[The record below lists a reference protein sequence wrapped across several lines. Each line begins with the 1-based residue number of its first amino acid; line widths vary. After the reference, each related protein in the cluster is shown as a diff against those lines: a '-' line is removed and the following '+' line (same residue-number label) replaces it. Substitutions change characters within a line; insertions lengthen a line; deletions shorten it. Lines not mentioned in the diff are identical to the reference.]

1 MLQSLNVHNYA
12 LINELSI
19 DFNKGLNI
27 ITGETGAG
35 KSILMGAL
43 SLILGQRADT
53 SVLKDKNKKCIV
65 EAKFNIKSYR
75 LQTFF
80 DENDLDYDD
89 ITIIRRE
96 ITDNGK
102 SRAFINDTPVNVS
115 VLKDLSTH
123 LVDIHSQHES
133 LLLGDE
139 NFQMALVDSFARHHA
154 LLHQYYE
161 KYEEYHQVQSEYN
174 QFISNAEKAKSDLD
188 YLQFQYGQL
197 EALKLREGEQDEL
210 EEELEKLNHA
220 EEIKLNLSKSFQLLN
235 EEEFSIISNLKEAKN
250 ALNAIE
256 KYLRESEDLNKRM
269 ESVYIELQDISNEIE
284 QLNESIEYD
293 PTRIEFIRERLDSIY
308 AQQQK
313 HKVATVGELLQIK
326 TDLETQI
333 DNINSFDFRYDELKN
348 KLKIKKNELIQL
360 AQQISENRKQIIPEL
375 EQKITRKLILLGMPN
390 AAFKIKQV
398 PVDDFLP
405 TGNEM
410 IKFMFSANKNVAPE
424 EIEKVASGGEISR
437 LMLSLKSILVEN
449 KTLPTIIFDEIDAG
463 TSGEIADKMGVI
475 IKQMSSKMQVIN
487 ITHLPQIAS
496 KADFHYLVYKKD
508 NHQTTNTYIK
518 LLDKDERINEI
529 AKMLSGKELTDAA
542 IQNAKVLLGN

>member
-12 LINELSI
+12 LINELTI

-53 SVLKDKNKKCIV
+53 SVLKDKTGKCFV

-75 LQTFF
+75 LKSFF

-89 ITIIRRE
+89 LTIIRRE
-96 ITDNGK
+96 IADNGK
-102 SRAFINDTPVNVS
+102 SRAFINDTPVNLS

-139 NFQMALVDSFARHHA
+139 NFQMALVDSYAGHDA
-154 LLHQYYE
+154 LLHQYYGR
-161 KYEEYHQVQSEYN
+161 YEEYHQVKSEYN
-174 QFISNAEKAKSDLD
+174 RLINNAEKAKSDLD
-188 YLQFQYGQL
+188 YLQFQYDQL
-197 EALKLREGEQDEL
+197 EALKLNDGEQEEL

-220 EEIKLNLSKSFQLLN
+220 EEIKLNLSKSYQLLN
-235 EEEFSIISNLKEAKN
+235 EEELSIILNLKEAKN
-250 ALNAIE
+250 ALSTIS
-256 KYLRESEDLNKRM
+256 KFLKESEDLTERI
-269 ESVYIELQDISNEIE
+269 ESAYIELQDISNEIE
-284 QLNESIEYD
+284 HLNESIEYD
-293 PTRIEFIRERLDSIY
+293 PERITFIRERLDHIY
-308 AQQQK
+308 ALQQK
-313 HKVATVGELLQIK
+313 HKVATIGELLQIK

-333 DNINSFDFRYDELKN
+333 ENINSYDFKTDELK
-348 KLKIKKNELIQL
+348 KQLELKKNELTQL
-360 AQQISENRKQIIPEL
+360 ARQISENRKQIIPDL
-375 EQKITRKLILLGMPN
+375 EQKITRTLVLLGMPN
-390 AAFKIKQV
+390 AAFKIKQI
-398 PVDDFLP
+398 PVDEFLP
-405 TGNEM
+405 TGNEI
-410 IKFMFSANKNVAPE
+410 IKFMFSANKNVMPE

-463 TSGEIADKMGVI
+463 TSGEIADKMGII
-475 IKQMSSKMQVIN
+475 IKQMSARMQVIN

-518 LLDKDERINEI
+518 LLEKEERVNEI

-542 IQNAKVLLGN
+542 IENAKVLLGN

>member
-12 LINELSI
+12 LINELTI
-19 DFNKGLNI
+19 DLNKGLNI

-53 SVLKDKNKKCIV
+53 SVLKDKARKCIV
-65 EAKFNIKSYR
+65 EAKFNIKPYR
-75 LQTFF
+75 LKSFF
-80 DENDLDYDD
+80 DAHDLDYDD
-89 ITIIRRE
+89 NTIIRRE
-96 ITDNGK
+96 IADNGK
-102 SRAFINDTPVNVS
+102 SRAFINDTPVNLS

-139 NFQMALVDSFARHHA
+139 NFQMALVDSFAGHHA

-174 QFISNAEKAKSDLD
+174 RLMSNAEKAKSDLD
-188 YLQFQYGQL
+188 YLQFQYDQL
-197 EALKLREGEQDEL
+197 EALKLIEGEQEEL

-220 EEIKLNLSKSFQLLN
+220 EEIKLNLSKSYQLLN
-235 EEEFSIISNLKEAKN
+235 EEEFSILSNLKEAKN
-250 ALNAIE
+250 ALSAIA
-256 KYLRESEDLNKRM
+256 KYLKESEDLNERM
-269 ESVYIELQDISNEIE
+269 ESAYIELQDIGNEIE

-293 PTRIEFIRERLDSIY
+293 PSRIEFIRERLDSIY

-313 HKVATVGELLQIK
+313 HKVATVGELMQIK
-326 TDLETQI
+326 TDLEIQI
-333 DNINSFDFRYDELKN
+333 ENINSYDFRSEELKTQ
-348 KLKIKKNELIQL
+348 LEVKKNELIQL
-360 AQQISENRKQIIPEL
+360 AQQISKNRKQIIPGL
-375 EQKITRKLILLGMPN
+375 EHKITRTLVLLGMPN

-398 PVDDFLP
+398 PVDEFLP
-405 TGNEM
+405 TGTEM
-410 IKFMFSANKNVAPE
+410 IKFMFSANKNVDPE

-463 TSGEIADKMGVI
+463 TSGEIADKMGII

-518 LLDKDERINEI
+518 LLDKGERVNEI

-542 IQNAKVLLGN
+542 IENAKVLIGH

>member
-12 LINELSI
+12 LINELTI
-19 DFNKGLNI
+19 DLNKGLNI

-53 SVLKDKNKKCIV
+53 SVLKDKARKCIV
-65 EAKFNIKSYR
+65 EAKFNIKPYR
-75 LQTFF
+75 LKSFF
-80 DENDLDYDD
+80 DVHDLDYDD
-89 ITIIRRE
+89 NTMIRRE
-96 ITDNGK
+96 IADNGK
-102 SRAFINDTPVNVS
+102 SRAFINDTPVNLS

-139 NFQMALVDSFARHHA
+139 NFQMALVDSYAGHHP
-154 LLHQYYE
+154 LLHQYYQ
-161 KYEEYHQVQSEYN
+161 KYEEYHQVQSDYN
-174 QFISNAEKAKSDLD
+174 RLMSNAEKAKSDLD
-188 YLQFQYGQL
+188 YLQFQYEQL
-197 EALKLREGEQDEL
+197 EALKLNQGEQEEL

-220 EEIKLNLSKSFQLLN
+220 EEIKLNLSKSYQLLY
-235 EEEFSIISNLKEAKN
+235 EEEFSILSNLKEAKN
-250 ALNAIE
+250 ALSAIA
-256 KYLRESEDLNKRM
+256 KYLKESEDLNERI
-269 ESVYIELQDISNEIE
+269 ESAYIELQDIGDEIE

-293 PTRIEFIRERLDSIY
+293 PSRIEFIRERLDSIY

-313 HKVATVGELLQIK
+313 HKVSTVGELLQIK

-333 DNINSFDFRYDELKN
+333 ENINSYDFRSEELKSQ
-348 KLKIKKNELIQL
+348 LELKKNELIQL
-360 AQQISENRKQIIPEL
+360 AQQISKNRKQIIPEL
-375 EQKITRKLILLGMPN
+375 EQNINRTLKLLGMPN
-390 AAFKIKQV
+390 AAFKIKQIA
-398 PVDDFLP
+398 VDEFLP

-410 IKFMFSANKNVAPE
+410 IKFMFSANKNVEPE

-463 TSGEIADKMGVI
+463 TSGEIADKMGII
-475 IKQMSSKMQVIN
+475 IKQMSSKMQVVN

-542 IQNAKVLLGN
+542 IQNAKVLIGQ

>member
-12 LINELSI
+12 LINELTI
-19 DFNKGLNI
+19 DLNKGLNI

-53 SVLKDKNKKCIV
+53 SVLKDKARKCIV
-65 EAKFNIKSYR
+65 EAKFNIKPYR
-75 LQTFF
+75 LKSFF
-80 DENDLDYDD
+80 DAHDLDYDD
-89 ITIIRRE
+89 NTIIRRE
-96 ITDNGK
+96 IADNGK
-102 SRAFINDTPVNVS
+102 SRAFINDTPVNLS

-139 NFQMALVDSFARHHA
+139 NFQMALVDSFAGHHA

-174 QFISNAEKAKSDLD
+174 RLMSNAEKAKSDLD
-188 YLQFQYGQL
+188 YLQFQYDQL
-197 EALKLREGEQDEL
+197 ETLKLIEGEQEEL

-220 EEIKLNLSKSFQLLN
+220 EEIKLNLSKSYQLLN
-235 EEEFSIISNLKEAKN
+235 EEEFSILSNLKEAKN
-250 ALNAIE
+250 ALSAIA
-256 KYLRESEDLNKRM
+256 KYLKESEDLNERM
-269 ESVYIELQDISNEIE
+269 ESAYIELQDIGNEIE

-293 PTRIEFIRERLDSIY
+293 PSRIEFIRERLDSIY

-313 HKVATVGELLQIK
+313 HKVATVGELMQIK
-326 TDLETQI
+326 TDLEIQI
-333 DNINSFDFRYDELKN
+333 ENINSYDFRSEELKTQ
-348 KLKIKKNELIQL
+348 LEVKKNELIQL
-360 AQQISENRKQIIPEL
+360 AQQISKNRKQIIPGL
-375 EQKITRKLILLGMPN
+375 EHKITRTLVLLGMPN

-398 PVDDFLP
+398 PVDEFLP
-405 TGNEM
+405 TGTEM
-410 IKFMFSANKNVAPE
+410 IKFMFSANKNVDPE

-463 TSGEIADKMGVI
+463 TSGEIADKMGII

-518 LLDKDERINEI
+518 LLDKGERVNEI

-542 IQNAKVLLGN
+542 IENAKVLIGH

>member
-12 LINELSI
+12 LINELTI

-53 SVLKDKNKKCIV
+53 SVLKDKSKKCIV
-65 EAKFNIKSYR
+65 EAKFNIKPYR
-75 LQTFF
+75 LKTFF

-139 NFQMALVDSFARHHA
+139 NFQMALVDSFAGHHA

-161 KYEEYHQVQSEYN
+161 KYEEYHQIQSEYN

-188 YLQFQYGQL
+188 YLQFQYDQL
-197 EALKLREGEQDEL
+197 EALKLNEGEQEEL

-235 EEEFSIISNLKEAKN
+235 EEEFSVISNLKEAKN
-250 ALNAIE
+250 ALNAIA
-256 KYLRESEDLNKRM
+256 KYLKESEDLNQRM
-269 ESVYIELQDISNEIE
+269 ESAYIELQDISHEIE

-293 PTRIEFIRERLDSIY
+293 PARIEFIRERLDSIY

-313 HKVATVGELLQIK
+313 HKVATIGELLQIK

-333 DNINSFDFRYDELKN
+333 EHINSFDFRFDELKK
-348 KLKIKKNELIQL
+348 KLELKKNELIQL
-360 AQQISENRKQIIPEL
+360 AQQISKNRKQIIPDL
-375 EQKITRKLILLGMPN
+375 EQKITRTLVLLGMPN
-390 AAFKIKQV
+390 AAFKIEQV
-398 PVDDFLP
+398 PVNEFLP
-405 TGNEM
+405 TGNEI

-449 KTLPTIIFDEIDAG
+449 KILPTIIFDEIDAG

-496 KADFHYLVYKKD
+496 KADFHYLVYKQD

-518 LLDKDERINEI
+518 LLDKDERVNEI

>member
-12 LINELSI
+12 LINELTI
-19 DFNKGLNI
+19 DLNKGLNI

-53 SVLKDKNKKCIV
+53 SVLKDKARKCIV
-65 EAKFNIKSYR
+65 EAKFNIKPYR
-75 LQTFF
+75 LKSFF
-80 DENDLDYDD
+80 DVHDLNYDD
-89 ITIIRRE
+89 NTMIRRE
-96 ITDNGK
+96 ISDNGK
-102 SRAFINDTPVNVS
+102 SRAFINDTPVNLS

-139 NFQMALVDSFARHHA
+139 NFQMALVDSYAGHHP
-154 LLHQYYE
+154 LLHQYYQ

-174 QFISNAEKAKSDLD
+174 RLISNAEKAKSDLD
-188 YLQFQYGQL
+188 YLQFQYDQL
-197 EALKLREGEQDEL
+197 EALKLNESEQEEM

-220 EEIKLNLSKSFQLLN
+220 EEIKLNLSKSYQLLN

-250 ALNAIE
+250 ALSAIA
-256 KYLRESEDLNKRM
+256 KYLKESEDLNERM
-269 ESVYIELQDISNEIE
+269 ESAYIELQDIGDEIE

-293 PTRIEFIRERLDSIY
+293 PARIEFIRERLDSIY

-313 HKVATVGELLQIK
+313 HKVSTVGELLQIK

-333 DNINSFDFRYDELKN
+333 ENINSYDFRSEELKSQ
-348 KLKIKKNELIQL
+348 LELKKNELIQL
-360 AQQISENRKQIIPEL
+360 AQQISKNRKQIIPEL
-375 EQKITRKLILLGMPN
+375 EQNINRTLKLLGMPN
-390 AAFKIKQV
+390 AAFKIKQIA
-398 PVDDFLP
+398 VDEFLP

-410 IKFMFSANKNVAPE
+410 IKFMFSANKNVEPE

-463 TSGEIADKMGVI
+463 TSGEIADKMGII
-475 IKQMSSKMQVIN
+475 IKQMSSKMQVVN

-518 LLDKDERINEI
+518 LLDNDERVNEI
-529 AKMLSGKELTDAA
+529 AKMLSGKELTNAA
-542 IQNAKVLLGN
+542 VQNAKVLLGN

>member
-12 LINELSI
+12 LINELTI
-19 DFNKGLNI
+19 DLNKGLNI

-53 SVLKDKNKKCIV
+53 SVLKDKARKCIV
-65 EAKFNIKSYR
+65 EAKFNIKPYR
-75 LQTFF
+75 LKSFF
-80 DENDLDYDD
+80 DVHDLDYDD
-89 ITIIRRE
+89 NTMIRRE
-96 ITDNGK
+96 IADNGK
-102 SRAFINDTPVNVS
+102 SRAFINDTPVNLS

-139 NFQMALVDSFARHHA
+139 NFQMALVDSYAGHHP
-154 LLHQYYE
+154 LLHQYYQ
-161 KYEEYHQVQSEYN
+161 KYEEYHQVQSDYN
-174 QFISNAEKAKSDLD
+174 RLMSNAEKAKSDLD
-188 YLQFQYGQL
+188 YLQFQYEQL
-197 EALKLREGEQDEL
+197 EALKLNQGEQEEL

-220 EEIKLNLSKSFQLLN
+220 EEIKLNLSKSYQLLY
-235 EEEFSIISNLKEAKN
+235 EEEFSILSNLKEAKN
-250 ALNAIE
+250 ALSAIA
-256 KYLRESEDLNKRM
+256 KYLKESEDLNERM
-269 ESVYIELQDISNEIE
+269 ESAYIELQDIGHEIE

-293 PTRIEFIRERLDSIY
+293 PSRIEFIRERLDSIY

-313 HKVATVGELLQIK
+313 HKVSTVGELLQIK

-333 DNINSFDFRYDELKN
+333 ENINSYDFRSEELKSQ
-348 KLKIKKNELIQL
+348 LELKKNELIQL
-360 AQQISENRKQIIPEL
+360 AQQISKNRKQIIPEL
-375 EQKITRKLILLGMPN
+375 EQNINRTLKLLGMPN
-390 AAFKIKQV
+390 AAFKIKQIA
-398 PVDDFLP
+398 VDEFLP

-410 IKFMFSANKNVAPE
+410 IKFMFSANKNVEPE

-463 TSGEIADKMGVI
+463 TSGEIADKMGII
-475 IKQMSSKMQVIN
+475 IKQMSSKMQVVN

-542 IQNAKVLLGN
+542 IQNAKVLIGQ